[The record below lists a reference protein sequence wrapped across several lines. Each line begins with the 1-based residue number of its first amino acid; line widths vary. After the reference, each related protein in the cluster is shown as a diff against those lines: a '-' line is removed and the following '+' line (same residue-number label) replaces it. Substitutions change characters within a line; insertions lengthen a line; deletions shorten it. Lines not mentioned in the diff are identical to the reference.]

1 MAEVMSNFKVLGSRI
16 LLTIPPAPEP
26 SVIELTEEVK
36 ERVQQEYLAKLKSLE
51 VFAVGDEVTKIKA
64 GDNVFVPAQILVHAD
79 KVIIDDSVK
88 LMIGERDISII
99 WK

>member
-1 MAEVMSNFKVLGSRI
+1 MKLLGSRI

-26 SVIELTEEVK
+26 SVIELTDEVK
-36 ERVQQEYLAKLKSLE
+36 ARVQQEYLAQLKSLE
-51 VFAVGDEVTKIKA
+51 VFAIGDEVTKVKP
-64 GDNVFVPAQILVHAD
+64 GDDVYVTPQILVHAD

-99 WK
+99 W